1 MVPKMVPMVPM
12 VPLER
17 RKGWAEMNV
26 ILAAARGRS
35 APPPHA
41 VSISRHLGLPFGRVS
56 HKQNNTHTHT
66 HTLTHTHTRTTRAI
80 KKINEATEELI

>member
-1 MVPKMVPMVPM
+1 MVLVAV
-12 VPLER
+12 VPLLPLVDGSEDGSDGSNGSAR
-17 RKGWAEMNV
+17 AKEG
-26 ILAAARGRS
+26 LAAARGRS

-66 HTLTHTHTRTTRAI
+66 LTHSHTRTTRAI
-80 KKINEATEELI
+80 KKIN